1 MNEFHTV
8 LLAVLPVF
16 GVMIAGILMRKW
28 EWLTEEADKSLLR
41 VTVNVLAPSLIFDS
55 ILQNHAL
62 KQLGNVLLAP
72 AIGFG
77 TVALGMGVAF
87 FARKLSGLR
96 ERAAISTFILCVG
109 LYNYG
114 YISVPLVNSLFDRET
129 VGVLFVHNLGV
140 ETALWTLGLAVLG
153 GGAPGQGWK
162 NIFNAPV
169 IAVLVAIPLNFLHGD
184 RWIPQA
190 ILTMIKMLGACAIP
204 MGLIL
209 IGATMADH
217 LHEFHSRSGWKSI
230 IVSCL
235 LRCALLPILF
245 LLLAKYLPCSREL
258 KRVIVVQAA
267 MPTATFTLVLAR
279 HYGGDAVTALRILVA
294 TSMVGLLS
302 IPFWIRLEL
311 KWLGCDQIGAA
322 VCNRLCDAALFGREV
337 SRIFA

>member
-8 LLAVLPVF
+8 MLSVLPIF
-16 GVMIAGILMRKW
+16 GIMIAGILMRKW

-55 ILQNHAL
+55 ILQNQAL
-62 KQLGNVLLAP
+62 KQIGNLLLAP
-72 AIGFG
+72 VIGFG
-77 TVALGMGVAF
+77 TVALGMAVAF
-87 FARKLSGLR
+87 FARKISGLR

-114 YISVPLVNSLFDRET
+114 YISVPLANSLFDRET

-140 ETALWTLGLAVLG
+140 EISLWTLGLAVLG
-153 GGAPGQGWK
+153 GSSAGKGWK

-190 ILTMIKMLGACAIP
+190 ILMMIKMLGACAIP

-217 LHEFHSRSGWKSI
+217 LHEFHSKQDWRPI
-230 IVSCL
+230 VVSCV
-235 LRCALLPILF
+235 LRAGFLPFLF
-245 LLLAKYLPCSREL
+245 LFLAKYLPCSVEL
-258 KRVIVVQAA
+258 KRVIILQSA

-294 TSMVGLLS
+294 TSVIGLIS
-302 IPFWIRLEL
+302 IPFWIR
-311 KWLGCDQIGAA
+311 
-322 VCNRLCDAALFGREV
+322 FGMKFV
-337 SRIFA
+337 GL

>member
-55 ILQNHAL
+55 ILQNEAL
-62 KQLGNVLLAP
+62 KQIGNILVAP
-72 AIGFG
+72 VVGFG

-87 FARKLSGLR
+87 LAKKTSGLR

-114 YISVPLVNSLFDRET
+114 YVSVPLVNSLFTRDT

-153 GGAPGQGWK
+153 GGAPGKGWK
-162 NIFNAPV
+162 NLFNAPV
-169 IAVLVAIPLNFLHGD
+169 IAVLVAIPLNFLHGGD
-184 RWIPQA
+184 WIPQT
-190 ILTMIKMLGACAIP
+190 ILTTIKMLGVCAIP

-217 LHEFHSRSGWKSI
+217 LHEFYCRSGWRSI
-230 IVSCL
+230 VVSCL
-235 LRCALLPILF
+235 LRCALLPVLF
-245 LLLAKYLPCSREL
+245 LLLAKYLPCSVEL

-267 MPTATFTLVLAR
+267 MPTATFTLVMAR

-294 TSMVGLLS
+294 TSVVGLIS
-302 IPFWIRLEL
+302 IPFWIR
-311 KWLGCDQIGAA
+311 
-322 VCNRLCDAALFGREV
+322 FGMKFV
-337 SRIFA
+337 GL